1 MAERVSKSKPQEK
14 LIINFRDLTIA
25 GTNVQFLAANSSLPV
40 LILKDYRQRDYYLDR
55 SYRFGVCID
64 GSPQSKKALKT
75 ALSIMQKQDKIVV
88 ITVNE
93 TLVEKTQGSNVHA
106 DVDKIAAQFGCK
118 NLEKVVLDHPKS
130 LSVYKTI

>member
-1 MAERVSKSKPQEK
+1 
-14 LIINFRDLTIA
+14 
-25 GTNVQFLAANSSLPV
+25 VQYLAANSSLPILV
-40 LILKDYRQRDYYLDR
+40 LKDFRKRDYYQDR

-106 DVDKIAAQFGCK
+106 EIDKIAAQYGCNK
-118 NLEKVVLDHPKS
+118 LEKIILDHPKS